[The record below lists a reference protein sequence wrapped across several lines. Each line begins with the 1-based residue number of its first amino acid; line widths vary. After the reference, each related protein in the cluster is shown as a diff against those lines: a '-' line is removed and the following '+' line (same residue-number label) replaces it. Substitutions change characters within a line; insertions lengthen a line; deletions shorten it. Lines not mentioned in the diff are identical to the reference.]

1 MPIRVLIADDHAIVR
16 KGVIQIFSEEPD
28 MVLVAE
34 ADSGT
39 GAIDLARN
47 HTADIFILDLNM
59 PGPGGLA
66 VLGHLRAEH
75 PSLPILV
82 LTMHDE
88 EQYGVRILK
97 AGAAGFLAKNSAP
110 DKLVEAI
117 RHIVSGRRYVSASLA
132 EALLEHME
140 SPAPDAL
147 HEGLSDREF
156 QVFQELARGNTPS
169 GIAEKLSLSVKT
181 ISTYRSR
188 VLAKLNLSSNAEIVR
203 YALEHDIIK

>member
-1 MPIRVLIADDHAIVR
+1 
-16 KGVIQIFSEEPD
+16 

-47 HTADIFILDLNM
+47 HEADIFILDLNM

-66 VLGHLRAEH
+66 VLGQLKSEH
-75 PSLPILV
+75 PKLPVLV

-88 EQYGVRILK
+88 EQYGVRFLK
-97 AGAAGFLAKNSAP
+97 AGAAGFLAKNAAP

-117 RHIVSGRRYVSASLA
+117 RHIVGGRRYISPALA

-140 SPAPDAL
+140 SPEPAPL
-147 HEGLSDREF
+147 HESLSDREF
-156 QVFQELARGNTPS
+156 QVFQEIARGNTTS
-169 GIAEKLSLSVKT
+169 GIAEKLSLSAKT

-188 VLAKLNLSSNAEIVR
+188 VLTKMNLSSNAELVR
-203 YALEHDIIK
+203 YALERGIIA

>member
-16 KGVIQIFSEEPD
+16 RGVIQIFSEEPD
-28 MVLVAE
+28 MVLVGE
-34 ADSGT
+34 ADTGN
-39 GAIDLARN
+39 GAIDLARE
-47 HTADIFILDLNM
+47 HEADIFILDLNM

-66 VLGHLRAEH
+66 VLSQLRAEH
-75 PSLPILV
+75 PKLPILV

-117 RHIVSGRRYVSASLA
+117 RHIIRGRRYVSAALA

-140 SPAPDAL
+140 SPAPEAP
-147 HEGLSDREF
+147 HESLSDREF

-169 GIAEKLSLSVKT
+169 GIADKLSLSVKT

-203 YALEHDIIK
+203 YALENDIIV

>member
-1 MPIRVLIADDHAIVR
+1 
-16 KGVIQIFSEEPD
+16 
-28 MVLVAE
+28 
-34 ADSGT
+34 
-39 GAIDLARN
+39 
-47 HTADIFILDLNM
+47 
-59 PGPGGLA
+59 
-66 VLGHLRAEH
+66 
-75 PSLPILV
+75 
-82 LTMHDE
+82 MHDE

-140 SPAPDAL
+140 SPGPDQP
-147 HEGLSDREF
+147 HEALSDREF

>member
-28 MVLVAE
+28 MVLVGE
-34 ADSGT
+34 ADSGD
-39 GAIDLARN
+39 GAIDLAREKE
-47 HTADIFILDLNM
+47 ADIFILDLNM

-66 VLGHLRAEH
+66 VLSQLRAEH
-75 PSLPILV
+75 PDLPILV

-97 AGAAGFLAKNSAP
+97 SGAAGFLAKNAAP
-110 DKLVEAI
+110 DSLVEAI
-117 RHIVSGRRYVSASLA
+117 RRIIGGRRYVSASLA

-140 SPAPDAL
+140 SPTPEAP
-147 HEGLSDREF
+147 HEALSDREF

-169 GIAEKLSLSVKT
+169 GIADKLSLSVKT

-203 YALEHDIIK
+203 YALENDIIV

>member
-28 MVLVAE
+28 IALVAE

-39 GAIDLARN
+39 AAIDLARD
-47 HTADIFILDLNM
+47 HEADIFILDLNM

-66 VLGHLRAEH
+66 VLGQLRIEH
-75 PSLPILV
+75 PKLPVLV

-97 AGAAGFLAKNSAP
+97 AGAAGFLAKNAAP

-117 RHIVSGRRYVSASLA
+117 RHIVGGRRYISAELA

-140 SPAPDAL
+140 SPDPGAP
-147 HEGLSDREF
+147 HEALSDREF

-188 VLAKLNLSSNAEIVR
+188 VLAKLSLSSNAEIVR
-203 YALEHDIIK
+203 YALENDIIQ

>member
-34 ADSGT
+34 ADTGT
-39 GAIDLARN
+39 GAIDLARQ
-47 HTADIFILDLNM
+47 HDADIFILDLNM

-66 VLGHLRAEH
+66 VLGQLRSEH
-75 PSLPILV
+75 PDLPILV

-88 EQYGVRILK
+88 EQYGVRMLK

-117 RHIVSGRRYVSASLA
+117 RHIVSGRRYVSAQLA

-140 SPAPDAL
+140 SETPEAP
-147 HEGLSDREF
+147 HESLSDREF

-203 YALEHDIIK
+203 YALENGIIE

>member
-28 MVLVAE
+28 IVLVAE

-39 GAIDLARN
+39 AAIDLARN
-47 HTADIFILDLNM
+47 HEADIFILDLNM

-66 VLGHLRAEH
+66 VLGQLQAEH
-75 PSLPILV
+75 PKLPVLV

-97 AGAAGFLAKNSAP
+97 AGAAGFLAKNAAP

-117 RHIVSGRRYVSASLA
+117 RHIVGGRRYISAELA

-140 SPAPDAL
+140 SPDPAAP
-147 HEGLSDREF
+147 HEALSDREF

-169 GIAEKLSLSVKT
+169 GIADKLSLSVKT

-188 VLAKLNLSSNAEIVR
+188 VLAKLGLSSNAEIVR
-203 YALEHDIIK
+203 YALENDIIQ

>member
-16 KGVIQIFSEEPD
+16 RGVIQIFSEEPD
-28 MVLVAE
+28 IALVAE

-39 GAIDLARN
+39 DAIDLARQ
-47 HTADIFILDLNM
+47 HEADIFILDLNM

-66 VLGHLRAEH
+66 VLSQLKAEH
-75 PSLPILV
+75 PKLPVLV

-88 EQYGVRILK
+88 EQYGVRMLK

-117 RHIVSGRRYVSASLA
+117 RHIVQGRRYVSTQLA

-140 SPAPDAL
+140 SENPESP
-147 HEGLSDREF
+147 HESLSDREF

-188 VLAKLNLSSNAEIVR
+188 ALEKLNLSSNAEIVR
-203 YALEHDIIK
+203 YALENGLIE

>member
-1 MPIRVLIADDHAIVR
+1 
-16 KGVIQIFSEEPD
+16 

-34 ADSGT
+34 ADSGN

-47 HTADIFILDLNM
+47 HEADIFILDLNM

-66 VLGHLRAEH
+66 VLGQLKSEH
-75 PSLPILV
+75 PKLPVLV

-88 EQYGVRILK
+88 EQYGVRFLK
-97 AGAAGFLAKNSAP
+97 AGAAGFLAKNAAP

-117 RHIVSGRRYVSASLA
+117 RHVVGGRRYISPALA

-140 SPAPDAL
+140 SPEPAPL
-147 HEGLSDREF
+147 HESLSDREF
-156 QVFQELARGNTPS
+156 QVFQEIARGNTTS
-169 GIAEKLSLSVKT
+169 GIAEKLSLSAKT

-188 VLAKLNLSSNAEIVR
+188 VLTKLNLTSNAELVR
-203 YALEHDIIK
+203 YALERGIIA